1 MRRLSRFAVA
11 LVPVVLLALAL
22 LPTLAYAADDG
33 TNSYAGTYMGRG
45 DGKDKNGKTGDSM
58 VTIWVEDLGD
68 TARITFQVDKLDV
81 TVDAEGPEQ
90 WSGEDQVT
98 IPITINKYGVDA
110 TGEITFSR
118 DGNTWLLGGS
128 GSGKAYTYDGDGQ
141 TALTRISTGIPMPS
155 LAEQIKDMGE
165 AVVGGPPDPASDSDL
180 PAKGQVETQAEQ
192 ASSLAPA
199 DAAPPVP
206 TDELFFGL
214 SLLLFFP
221 FILLFL

>member
-1 MRRLSRFAVA
+1 MRRLSKGAAA
-11 LVPVVLLALAL
+11 LVAIVLLTLAL

-118 DGNTWLLGGS
+118 DGNTWVLGGS

-155 LAEQIKDMGE
+155 LGEQIKDMGE
-165 AVVGGPPDPASDSDL
+165 AVVGGPPEPADDSAV
-180 PAKGQVETQAEQ
+180 PPKGQAETQAEA

-199 DAAPPVP
+199 EAAPPLP
-206 TDELFFGL
+206 TDDMFVGLF
-214 SLLLFFP
+214 LLTFFP
-221 FILLFL
+221 LLFLLL

>member
-1 MRRLSRFAVA
+1 
-11 LVPVVLLALAL
+11 
-22 LPTLAYAADDG
+22 
-33 TNSYAGTYMGRG
+33 MGRG

-90 WSGEDQVT
+90 WSGDDQVT

-118 DGNTWLLGGS
+118 DGNTWVLGGS

-141 TALTRISTGIPMPS
+141 TALVRISTGIPMPS
-155 LAEQIKDMGE
+155 LGQQIKDMGE
-165 AVVGGPPDPASDSDL
+165 AAVGGPPESTDTSTVA
-180 PAKGQVETQAEQ
+180 VENLAEAQAED
-192 ASSLAPA
+192 ASSMAPA
-199 DAAPPVP
+199 EAAPPVP